1 MRATGAQVFALERSG
16 ALIGLPGV
24 PACTV
29 DAHSSALT
37 ACGALPGCV
46 FQVQNSCL
54 TALDLPRSQ
63 AWGGRSGRTLG
74 QPDRR
79 TVEPARYRSPTTDGP
94 PDRPTVRRPRQHH
107 PLRAAPSTAC
117 RLPHHPLRAAPTA
130 APTRPP
136 RRPDRSTVSTAALT
150 RLPATDCRLPTHRPP
165 RVAPQRRC
173 PPHHSRTVAP
183 STARRADHHPVSTA
197 APSRPSY
204 RTSRHADSTAAPSRP
219 PATDL
224 RPTDRLTTVP
234 PCRPPYAAPTA
245 AMRPVCR

>member
-1 MRATGAQVFALERSG
+1 MPTRA
-16 ALIGLPGV
+16 
-24 PACTV
+24 
-29 DAHSSALT
+29 H
-37 ACGALPGCV
+37 
-46 FQVQNSCL
+46 
-54 TALDLPRSQ
+54 LPRAVLCQGAYSRCRIPASQ
-63 AWGGRSGRTLG
+63 RSICPVRRHGEDDQGGRWANPTAAPLSLPAT
-74 QPDRR
+74 DRR
-79 TVEPARYRSPTTDGP
+79 PPT
-94 PDRPTVRRPRQHH
+94 DRPTVRRPRQHH

-173 PPHHSRTVAP
+173 PPHNSRTAAP